1 MKFDSLKK
9 EFNWQFL
16 SLCVLV
22 GVMSAAFTKSV
33 EFAGWLCQKIFFL
46 SGWVGYIYIPLM
58 IFATVFLLKKY
69 FPYADGSGLPQGYAV
84 DVFDNERLNNTY
96 SLRSMFGKLLLTFMS
111 IAGGASLGKEG
122 PTIQVCSSLFAQMR
136 NLSDGR
142 RRMLI
147 KLGAGVG
154 VAAAFNTPIGGM
166 VFAIEEYL
174 KKINPHIATILVGA
188 TGIAVTFANLCV
200 WSNAPYLGD
209 ISQDLLHTS
218 FGIIPCALL
227 IGVVAGLLGA
237 LFTKLVVFVTVD
249 KTWLVNRWRKKHYL
263 INALIC
269 GLIIALIGHLTGG
282 LSFGN
287 GSDTT
292 RQFLDTG
299 TNAPWHY
306 ALGKFSGAL
315 ASVAAGAPGGYFSTA
330 LSIGAGIGDLLH
342 HVISNFPLAQ
352 FYLLGM
358 AAFLAAITQAP
369 ITAVAMVVEMSN
381 SSQFSLP
388 ILCAA
393 FLGSLIAEQF
403 GDSVYHQQVL
413 NYIDPSRYKETL

>member
-1 MKFDSLKK
+1 MRFESLKK
-9 EFNWQFL
+9 EFSWQFL
-16 SLCVLV
+16 ALCVVV
-22 GVMSAAFTKSV
+22 GVISAAFTELVNLATWFCHRMYS
-33 EFAGWLCQKIFFL
+33 FG
-46 SGWVGYIYIPLM
+46 GWVTYIYIPLM
-58 IFATVFLLKKY
+58 ITATVYLLKKY

-84 DVFDNERLNNTY
+84 DVFDSERLNNTY
-96 SLRSMFGKLLLTFMS
+96 SLRSMVGKLLLTFMS

-122 PTIQVCSSLFAQMR
+122 PTIQVCSSLFAQLR

-154 VAAAFNTPIGGM
+154 VAAAFNTPVGGM
-166 VFAIEEYL
+166 VFVIEEYL
-174 KKINPHIATILVGA
+174 KKINPHVATILVAA
-188 TGIAVTFANLCV
+188 TGIAVTVADLCS
-200 WSNAPYLGD
+200 WSNTPYLGF
-209 ISQDLLHTS
+209 INQELLHPS
-218 FGIIPCALL
+218 FGILLCALL
-227 IGVVAGLLGA
+227 IGVVSGLAGA

-249 KTWLVNRWRKKHYL
+249 KTWIVNRWRKQHYL
-263 INALIC
+263 VNALFC
-269 GLIIALIGHLTGG
+269 GLLIAFIGHLTGG

-287 GSDTT
+287 GSETT
-292 RQFLDTG
+292 RQFLDSG

-342 HVISNFPLAQ
+342 HLISGFPLAQ

-413 NYIDPSRYKETL
+413 NYVDKSRYQETL